1 MLPQVKIWE
10 DRKAIALAT
19 LRPHDGQ
26 PVNSVAFITSPHQP
40 DHINLIT
47 AVHLLVPLVMFDYNF
62 LLQGPL
68 NREMKIWTSASD
80 EGWLLPSDSE
90 SWRCTQTLDLKSSSE
105 PRLEEAFFNQIVVLP
120 QANLIVIANAKK
132 NAIYAV
138 HVDYGTCPAS
148 TRMDYIADFTV
159 AMPILSLT
167 GTNDFLPDGG
177 QSVQIYCVQT
187 QAIQQ
192 YALDLT
198 QCLPPPTDNAGL
210 ARDPLSRI
218 LGTPSPEA
226 SYVLESSCGPS
237 VNDPSVSASPQTHTV
252 SSSDCA
258 TPYRTIIASSEVM
271 DVCEP
276 PMSKPESKPSAPLS
290 EKDTDAQ
297 HISSV
302 PANPD
307 LAGRVPSLNSPHK
320 GSDHGSSIG
329 DHVVDQLV
337 FDHSVDSTPDVPSI
351 SENLRKEDSKTEQD
365 DPSIVPNRRLLFKL
379 GGNTTHLI
387 TPSEILSGAISSSES
402 SHVNQGPVVEE
413 VKVQDVI
420 INNNMASHDV
430 EVKVVREG
438 QSGEA
443 ECDGFQK
450 VPQVVSIEDYERSSQ
465 TLEEKFE
472 ANNECS
478 TVIQTCQG
486 GHTAETLDQP
496 PSILEEEV
504 EYNKKDM
511 PEKESAIT
519 PQNLSAAK
527 GKKQRSKQCQTTG
540 ASSPSSSPF
549 NSTDSLNEPGS
560 CSSTPTDAAIPQIL
574 ALQETLNQVFRAFDF
589 MMLF

>member
-26 PVNSVAFITSPHQP
+26 SVNSVAFITSPHQP

-258 TPYRTIIASSEVM
+258 TPYRTNIASSEVM

-365 DPSIVPNRRLLFKL
+365 DPSIVPNRCLLFKL

-443 ECDGFQK
+443 EGDGFQK

-486 GHTAETLDQP
+486 GQTAETLDQP

-527 GKKQRSKQCQTTG
+527 GKKQRSKQYQTTG

-574 ALQETLNQVFRAFDF
+574 ALQETLNQVFRALDF